1 MKKMK
6 TKFILIL
13 LAAVIIAPVYE
24 HPVQALGGAATGVTL
39 LSSSEKGI
47 ELLAE
52 TTLKD
57 LNLQTTVVDGEQY
70 TDITLQGWT
79 GLDRPGEPNLPFIS
93 AMIAVPF
100 GVDLTLEFTP
110 GSSKVI
116 QLEAPVM
123 PGKTQILRQE
133 HDPMLTDPMQME
145 FDFLTQP
152 SSHIYASGSLYPEE
166 LVQIT
171 NDGVLRNQ
179 RLVSIAFFPVQYNPQ
194 ENTITVFESIVAS
207 VKFTG
212 KIIQPTTA
220 REAPDTLFD
229 SYLSKTL
236 LNYDNAKIWRLNGAQ
251 IETEPQIDKE
261 YLEANS
267 SSLPWQPPAPA
278 WRILTES
285 SGIFALDYDDLTAA
299 GVLLDNPNPKN
310 FSLFHQGL
318 ELAIEVVG
326 EEDDVFDTQ
335 DQILFYAPDFQSK
348 YTKFDALW
356 LTIGDT
362 PGLRVEPRTGIAPTG
377 IAVTGYKQEFWHE
390 SNLYYTSL
398 LKGTDDFERFVGE
411 YIYAKES
418 VPASK
423 SLILPF
429 ETNSLAVGPADLN
442 LRVFGWNYSDT
453 LNPDHHIRVY
463 LNEVFVGEAYWD
475 GNNWL
480 ELNLDVTDLLFNGS
494 NILRL
499 ELPIDLGLNY
509 EVVYLDWF
517 TLYYPRNTRAVSDHL
532 EYAYQMPGDWLF
544 SLEGFT
550 TNDREY
556 LRIWDISSAINPVK
570 ISDFEIIT
578 QEPANY
584 TLTFGD
590 EILTEKHYLAT
601 DRRNASQVSSIELDT
616 FGKLLNPTIPPQMI
630 IISPADFLS
639 EAGRLADYRSSVG
652 IEAMAVDVQDV
663 YDAFS
668 FGVISV
674 QAIKQYLGFALE
686 QWNTQYV
693 LLLGDGH
700 YDPKN
705 HLGDGRTNY
714 IPAFLAYVDPYI
726 GETAADNRYVDLV
739 GDDLLPDMM
748 LGRLTVNT
756 LSEANRVVNKIISY
770 EESSPGETWAYS
782 ILSVADDPDGGG
794 NFPQIADNLFDDL
807 KPENYMLDKVHYMVT
822 HTDPVAV
829 RAAIVD
835 QMNSGKILVNYIG
848 HASYTIWGDEPLF
861 SREQVWLLTNT
872 DRLSINL
879 TLSCMDGFFHDPST
893 NFAHKEGLAETVT
906 RSTDA
911 GAIASWSPT
920 GMGIVTGHD
929 YLDRGFLNAY
939 FNLGVASLGEATLAG
954 KVNLWETGSNQ
965 DLLDTYTLFG
975 DPALRL
981 HHVFSAIPDSY
992 TVAEDETLSI
1002 SAENGVIANDLN
1014 PDERSLIAEIFV
1026 PTSHGEVSLNADGS
1040 FIYAP
1045 YPNYFGVDSFEY
1057 KLFDGTSHSNSTK
1070 VSITVTAVNDP
1081 PVALNQLVWTPKN
1094 TQLDIE
1100 LKAIDDGGSGPYST
1114 LGNFDESAGISE
1126 DELVFSIVTQPL
1138 HGMLSGTPPFMTYTP
1153 VNDFVGTDQF
1163 TFKANDGQ
1171 FDSNIA
1177 QVDIQVGFRN
1187 LFLPLILR

>member
-1 MKKMK
+1 MKKK
-6 TKFILIL
+6 LILTL
-13 LAAVIIAPVYE
+13 LAAIVIAPVYKHSVHAVE
-24 HPVQALGGAATGVTL
+24 IAATGVTL
-39 LSSSEKGI
+39 LSSSEIGI

-52 TTLKD
+52 TALKD

-79 GLDRPGEPNLPFIS
+79 RLDRPGEPNLPFIS

-116 QLEAPVM
+116 QLEAPVL

-133 HDPMLTDPMQME
+133 LDPLLIDPMQME
-145 FDFLTQP
+145 FDLLTQP
-152 SSHIYASGSLYPEE
+152 SSQIYASEELYPKE

-179 RLVSIAFFPVQYNPQ
+179 RLVSIAFYPVQYNPQ

-212 KIIQPTTA
+212 KSIQPTSGNA
-220 REAPDTLFD
+220 APDTLFD
-229 SYLSKTL
+229 PYLSKIL
-236 LNYDNAKIWRLNGAQ
+236 LNYDSAQMWRLNSAQ
-251 IETEPQIDKE
+251 IKTKSQIDE
-261 YLEANS
+261 EDLNANS

-285 SGIFALDYDDLTAA
+285 SGLFALDYGDLTDA

-310 FSLFHQGL
+310 FSLYHQGL

-326 EEDDVFDTQ
+326 EEDDTFDTQ

-348 YTKFDALW
+348 YTRFDVFW

-362 PGLRVEPRTGIAPTG
+362 PGLRVEPRTGIEPTG

-398 LKGTDDFERFVGE
+398 LKGTDDYERFMGE
-411 YIYAKES
+411 YIYARES
-418 VPASK
+418 VPESK

-429 ETNSLAVGPADLN
+429 ETNSLAVGPADLT
-442 LRVFGWNYSDT
+442 LWVFGWNYSDA

-509 EVVYLDWF
+509 EIVYLDWF
-517 TLYYPRNTRAVSDHL
+517 TLNYPRMTRAQNDHL
-532 EYAYQMPGDWLF
+532 EYTYRQAGSWIF
-544 SLEGFT
+544 NLEDFT
-550 TNDREY
+550 TNDRTN
-556 LRIWDISSAINPVK
+556 LQIWDVSNPINPVG
-570 ISDFEIIT
+570 IADYEIN
-578 QEPANY
+578 QEADHY
-584 TLTFGD
+584 TLSFSD
-590 EILTEKHYLAT
+590 EIQEEKHYLAT
-601 DRRNASQVSSIELDT
+601 DRRNANQVSSIELDT
-616 FGKLLNPTIPPQMI
+616 SGELLNPAIPPQMI
-630 IISPADFLS
+630 IISHADFLT

-668 FGVISV
+668 FGVLSV
-674 QAIKQYLGFALE
+674 EAIKQYLGFALE

-705 HLGDGRTNY
+705 YLGHGRTNY
-714 IPAFLAYVDPYI
+714 IPAFLAYTDPWI
-726 GETAADNRYVDLV
+726 GETAADNRYVTLV
-739 GDDLLPDMM
+739 GDDVLPDMM

-770 EESSPGETWAYS
+770 EQSSPGETWAYS

-822 HTDPVAV
+822 HTDPGIA
-829 RAAIVD
+829 RTAILES
-835 QMNSGKILVNYIG
+835 MNAGKVLVNYIG

-861 SREQVWLLTNT
+861 SREQVWLLTNNE
-872 DRLSINL
+872 RLSINL
-879 TLSCMDGFFHDPST
+879 SMSCMDGFFHHPSNDST
-893 NFAHKEGLAETVT
+893 AYEGLAETVT

-939 FNLGVASLGEATLAG
+939 FNLGVSSLGEATLAG
-954 KVNLWETGSNQ
+954 KVNLWETGTDQ

-975 DPALRL
+975 DPALRIQP
-981 HHVFSAIPDSY
+981 VFSAVSDSY
-992 TVAEDETLSI
+992 TAIEDETLIIPAVS
-1002 SAENGVIANDLN
+1002 GVISNDIN
-1014 PDERSLIAEIFV
+1014 RDGRALIAEISLT
-1026 PTSHGEVSLNADGS
+1026 PSYGEVSLNADGS
-1040 FIYAP
+1040 FVYT
-1045 YPNYFGVDSFEY
+1045 PNADYFGMDGFEY
-1057 KLFDGTSHSNSTK
+1057 RLFDGSSYSNSAK
-1070 VSITVTAVNDP
+1070 VNISVTAVNDP
-1081 PVALNQLVWTPKN
+1081 PVALDQLVWTSKN
-1094 TQLDIE
+1094 TPIEIE
-1100 LKAIDDGGSGPYST
+1100 LKATDDGGPGPYFL
-1114 LGNFDESAGISE
+1114 LGVYDERSGISE
-1126 DELVFSIVTQPL
+1126 DELMFSVLTQPL
-1138 HGMLSGTPPFMTYTP
+1138 HGFLSGTPPFMTYTP
-1153 VNDFVGTDQF
+1153 ESDFVGTDWF
-1163 TFKANDGQ
+1163 TYKANDGQ